1 VTLPDGLPPPKRGKA
16 VLVILLGITLGVMDG
31 SIVNLA
37 LPGIAQELNA
47 PASQAIWVVN
57 AYQIASLVM
66 LLPLAALGDSMVV
79 ATATMAGPRLRPP
92 FFRWLHGP
100 GCSR

>member
-1 VTLPDGLPPPKRGKA
+1 MNLQDGLSQPQRGRA
-16 VLVILLGITLGVMDG
+16 VLVIVSGIAMAVMDG

-37 LPGIAQELNA
+37 LPGIARELSA

-66 LLPLAALGDSMVV
+66 LLPLPRW
-79 ATATMAGPRLRPP
+79 ATVWATGVSTWWACC
-92 FFRWLHGP
+92 
-100 GCSR
+100 CSCCRRCWPCWPTRC